1 VAGNSGERG
10 QSVSSRLLRIV
21 DAFDQDAPELSLVE
35 IGRRT
40 GLPAATLH
48 RLLGELVRH
57 GAIER
62 VGAGRYTV
70 GVRMWEIGKL
80 APRVSRIDEVSI
92 PYLADLYEATHG
104 TLHLAVRRGHE
115 ALCVKVIGDH
125 HPVPPVL
132 RAGARAPLTCPGVG
146 EVLLAHAVPELIECV
161 LADCAHSNEI
171 RQRLADI
178 RRCGLAVTRNACS
191 FRVAAPVYGA
201 PGRVAAALSVAVRSS
216 NAGRLP
222 RLLVRLTADGISR
235 ELGGKPIFRPVSLGV
250 ERTATAGQSRP

>member
-40 GLPAATLH
+40 GLPGATLH

-62 VGAGRYTV
+62 TGPGRYTV

-80 APRVSRIDEVSI
+80 APRVSRVDEVSI

-104 TLHLAVRRGHE
+104 TLHLAVRRDRE

-125 HPVPPVL
+125 HPVPPML
-132 RAGARAPLTCPGVG
+132 RAGARVPLTCPGVG
-146 EVLLAHAVPELIECV
+146 EVLLAHAAPDVIELV
-161 LADCAHSNEI
+161 LAGYAQSNEI
-171 RQRLADI
+171 RQQLAEI
-178 RRCGLAVTRNACS
+178 RRCGLAETRNAGS
-191 FRVAAPVYGA
+191 LLIAAPLYGA
-201 PGRVAAALSVAVRSS
+201 PGRVVAALSVAMRSS
-216 NAGRLP
+216 DASRVP
-222 RLLVRLTADGISR
+222 RLLVRLTADRISR
-235 ELGGKPIFRPVSLGV
+235 ELGGQTDLPLSEPGGG
-250 ERTATAGQSRP
+250 TNGHG

>member
-1 VAGNSGERG
+1 VAGNSGEPG

-40 GLPAATLH
+40 GLPAATVH

-62 VGAGRYTV
+62 TGPGRYTV

-80 APRVSRIDEVSI
+80 APRVARVDEVSI

-115 ALCVKVIGDH
+115 ALYVKAIGDH

-132 RAGARAPLTCPGVG
+132 RAGTRTPLTCPGVG
-146 EVLLAHAVPELIECV
+146 EVLLAHAPPEFIELV
-161 LADCAHSNEI
+161 LADCPHSNDI
-171 RQRLADI
+171 RQRLAEI
-178 RRCGLAVTRNACS
+178 RRSGVAVTKSAGS
-191 FRVAAPVYGA
+191 YLVAAPVYGA
-201 PGRVAAALSVAVRSS
+201 PGRVVAALSVAVRTDDAS
-216 NAGRLP
+216 RVP

-235 ELGGKPIFRPVSLGV
+235 ELGGQTDLPLSELGGG
-250 ERTATAGQSRP
+250 TGGHG